1 MITYIYNIHIIHMI
15 TYNIYIYVYIYICKK
30 KKYMHC
36 GKPNGQPPFEYFGM
50 VYTTLFWQNWAWCAM
65 FFATV
70 L

>member
-1 MITYIYNIHIIHMI
+1 
-15 TYNIYIYVYIYICKK
+15 
-30 KKYMHC
+30 MHC